1 MHRTFLKSG
10 SARVVLTI
18 RPGFE
23 TDFVSFLETGTLD
36 GLPSTHPYMSIAEE
50 MQAYANTNYP
60 GIRSANP
67 IDDARP
73 LLSPLQKKA
82 WGQMEGII
90 KLLEQYKTANGAYP
104 TTAQG
109 LAALSGLGT
118 VPPKDP
124 WGNDWRNTAHRVST
138 ATSNWSAWAPM
149 APGRRGR
156 GRRHHELGRRIS
168 RGTLVRVHAHERTG
182 HLVQRNAADGL
193 TGAP

>member
-1 MHRTFLKSG
+1 M
-10 SARVVLTI
+10 LTI

-23 TDFVSFLETGTLD
+23 KDFVSFLETGTLD
-36 GLPSTHPYMSIAEE
+36 GLPPTHPYMTIAEE

-67 IDDARP
+67 VDDARP
-73 LLSPLQKKA
+73 LLSPLQKRA
-82 WGQMEGII
+82 WDRMEGII

-124 WGNDWRNTAHRVST
+124 GGTSGST
-138 ATSNWSAWAPM
+138 VAGLWSDFEIVCQAPTG
-149 APGRRGR
+149 PRGR
-156 GRRHHELGRRIS
+156 GRERRHRDWADASLVGRCTGTRDERPGIS
-168 RGTLVRVHAHERTG
+168 FNETLPTA
-182 HLVQRNAADGL
+182 
-193 TGAP
+193 